1 MTFAALRRFAPM
13 LPLLALAW
21 LAPSAPAHGE
31 GLYSGQVPVN
41 TQSDAERAEALKS
54 ALAQVVVKLTGGDN
68 AVLARPEVAQAV
80 ANAAN
85 YVQRYQY
92 AQDAATTAD
101 GKPQVRL
108 NLVAQFDRTAVDKLI
123 ADLGLNQAGVA
134 APDSKAA
141 QAIADTQ
148 AQSFRVWIGGLHS
161 AVDYARAV
169 GALSRNELVRGVKA
183 EQARGDGVE
192 VRVDI
197 TGPLQRLLDSLAT
210 SPLQVDN
217 AKPPVDGID
226 ALLSLRPQ

>member
-1 MTFAALRRFAPM
+1 MTLAAALRRFATI
-13 LPLLALAW
+13 LLVLG
-21 LAPSAPAHGE
+21 LVSFAHGQN
-31 GLYSGQVPVN
+31 LYTGTVPVN

-68 AVLARPEVAQAV
+68 AVLAKPGATQAV

-85 YVQRYQY
+85 YVQQYQY
-92 AQDAATTAD
+92 AQDVATTAE

-123 ADLGLNQAGVA
+123 ADLGLGQSGGGAQ
-134 APDSKAA
+134 AA
-141 QAIADTQ
+141 QAAVDTQ
-148 AQSFRVWIGGLHS
+148 AQSFRVWIGGVHS

-169 GALSRNELVRGVKA
+169 GTLARNELVRGVKA
-183 EQARGDGVE
+183 EQTRGDGVE
-192 VRVDI
+192 LRLDV
-197 TGPLQRLLDSLAT
+197 TGPLPRLLASLAT

>member
-1 MTFAALRRFAPM
+1 MNPAATLLRFAF
-13 LPLLALAW
+13 LSLLALAP
-21 LAPSAPAHGE
+21 LARAD
-31 GLYSGQVPVN
+31 GLYTGQVPVN
-41 TQSDAERAEALKS
+41 SQSDAERTEALKS

-68 AVLARPEVAQAV
+68 AVLAKPDVAQAV

-85 YVQRYQY
+85 YVQQYQY
-92 AQDAATTAD
+92 AQDVATTAD

-108 NLVAQFDRTAVDKLI
+108 SLIAQFDRTAVDKLV
-123 ADLGLNQAGVA
+123 ADLGLSQAGGA
-134 APDSKAA
+134 TANA
-141 QAIADTQ
+141 QDGQAVADTQ

-169 GALSRNELVRGVKA
+169 GTLTRNELVRGVKA

-192 VRVDI
+192 LRLDI
-197 TGPLQRLLDSLAT
+197 TGPLPRLLDALGGSA
-210 SPLQVDN
+210 LQVDN

>member
-1 MTFAALRRFAPM
+1 MNLAAALRRFAPI
-13 LPLLALAW
+13 LLLFG
-21 LAPSAPAHGE
+21 LVSFAHAQN
-31 GLYSGQVPVN
+31 LYTGTVPVN

-54 ALAQVVVKLTGGDN
+54 ALAQVVVKLIGGDN

-85 YVQRYQY
+85 YVQQYQY
-92 AQDAATTAD
+92 AQDATTTAD

-108 NLVAQFDRTAVDKLI
+108 SLVAQFDRTAVDKLI
-123 ADLGLNQAGVA
+123 ADMGLNQAGGA
-134 APDSKAA
+134 APNAQTA
-141 QAIADTQ
+141 QAVADTQ

-169 GALSRNELVRGVKA
+169 GTLSRNELVRGVKA

-192 VRVDI
+192 LRLDV
-197 TGPLQRLLDSLAT
+197 TGPLPRLLDSLAA

>member
-1 MTFAALRRFAPM
+1 MTLATLRRLALSLS
-13 LPLLALAW
+13 LPLLALAL
-21 LAPSAPAHGE
+21 LAPSAPAHAE
-31 GLYSGQVPVN
+31 GLYTGQVPVN

-85 YVQRYQY
+85 FVQQYQY
-92 AQDAATTAD
+92 AQDVATTAD

-108 NLVAQFDRTAVDKLI
+108 SLVAQFDRTAVDKLVS
-123 ADLGLNQAGVA
+123 DLGLGQAGAA
-134 APDSKAA
+134 APNA
-141 QAIADTQ
+141 QAVADTQ
-148 AQSFRVWIGGLHS
+148 AQSFRVWIGGLNS
-161 AVDYARAV
+161 AVDYARAI

-183 EQARGDGVE
+183 EQSRGDGVE

-197 TGPLQRLLDSLAT
+197 TGPLPRLLDSLSG

>member
-1 MTFAALRRFAPM
+1 MTLAALRRFVPL
-13 LPLLALAW
+13 LPLLALA
-21 LAPSAPAHGE
+21 LFAPSLPAHAE
-31 GLYSGQVPVN
+31 GLYTGQVPVN

-68 AVLARPEVAQAV
+68 AVLAKPAVAQAV

-85 YVQRYQY
+85 YVQQYQY
-92 AQDAATTAD
+92 AQDVITAD

-108 NLVAQFDRTAVDKLI
+108 SLVAQFDRTAVDKLV
-123 ADLGLNQAGVA
+123 ADLGLNQAGA
-134 APDSKAA
+134 TTPNAQAA
-141 QAIADTQ
+141 QAATDTQ

-161 AVDYARAV
+161 ALDYARAI

-197 TGPLQRLLDSLAT
+197 TGPLQRLLASLGG

-217 AKPPVDGID
+217 AKPPVDGVD

>member
-13 LPLLALAW
+13 LPLLALA
-21 LAPSAPAHGE
+21 LFAPGAPAHAE

-68 AVLARPEVAQAV
+68 AVLAKPNVAQAV

-85 YVQRYQY
+85 YVQQYQY
-92 AQDAATTAD
+92 AQDVATTVD

-108 NLVAQFDRTAVDKLI
+108 SLVAQFDRTAVDKLI
-123 ADLGLNQAGVA
+123 ADLGLNQAGAA
-134 APDSKAA
+134 APNAQTTRAVADS
-141 QAIADTQ
+141 Q
-148 AQSFRVWIGGLHS
+148 AQVFHVWIGGLNS

-169 GALSRNELVRGVKA
+169 GTLSRNELVRGVKA

-197 TGPLQRLLDSLAT
+197 TGPLPRLLDSL
-210 SPLQVDN
+210 SGSSLQVDN
-217 AKPPVDGID
+217 AKPPVEGVD
-226 ALLSLRPQ
+226 AL

>member
-1 MTFAALRRFAPM
+1 MTLAADLRRFAPI
-13 LPLLALAW
+13 LLVFGMV
-21 LAPSAPAHGE
+21 SFAHAQN
-31 GLYSGQVPVN
+31 LYTGTVPVN

-68 AVLARPEVAQAV
+68 AVLAKSGVAQAV
-80 ANAAN
+80 ADAAN
-85 YVQRYQY
+85 YVQQYQY
-92 AQDAATTAD
+92 VRDVATGAD

-108 NLVAQFDRTAVDKLI
+108 SLVAQFDRTAVDRLI
-123 ADLGLNQAGVA
+123 ADMGLNQAGGA
-134 APDSKAA
+134 APNAQTA
-141 QAIADTQ
+141 QAVADTQ

-169 GALSRNELVRGVKA
+169 GTLSRNELVRGVKA

-192 VRVDI
+192 LRLDV
-197 TGPLQRLLDSLAT
+197 TGPLPRLLDSLAA

>member
-1 MTFAALRRFAPM
+1 MTLAVLRRFAI
-13 LPLLALAW
+13 LLLLLAMTV
-21 LAPSAPAHGE
+21 LAPAAAAHAD
-31 GLYSGQVPVN
+31 GLYTGQVPVN

-80 ANAAN
+80 ADAAN
-85 YVQRYQY
+85 YVQQYQY
-92 AQDAATTAD
+92 AQDAATAAD

-108 NLVAQFDRTAVDKLI
+108 SLIAQFDRTAVDKLV
-123 ADLGLNQAGVA
+123 AGLGLGTAPAGDGAQTGTA
-134 APDSKAA
+134 AS
-141 QAIADTQ
+141 DTQ
-148 AQSFRVWIGGLHS
+148 AQSFRIWIGGLHS

-169 GALSRNELVRGVKA
+169 GTLSRNELVRGVKA

-192 VRVDI
+192 LRLDV
-197 TGPLQRLLDSLAT
+197 TGPLPRLLDSLAA

>member
-13 LPLLALAW
+13 LPLLVMALT
-21 LAPSAPAHGE
+21 APAHAE
-31 GLYSGQVPVN
+31 GLYTGQVPVN
-41 TQSDAERAEALKS
+41 SQSDAERAEALKS

-68 AVLARPEVAQAV
+68 AVLARPDVAQAV

-85 YVQRYQY
+85 YVQQYQY
-92 AQDAATTAD
+92 AQDAATAAD

-108 NLVAQFDRTAVDKLI
+108 SLIAQFDRTAVDNLV

-134 APDSKAA
+134 VPNPQAA
-141 QAIADTQ
+141 QAFADTQ

-161 AVDYARAV
+161 AVDYARAI
-169 GALSRNELVRGVKA
+169 GTLSRNELVRGVKA

-192 VRVDI
+192 LRLDI
-197 TGPLQRLLDSLAT
+197 TGPLPRLLDSLAA

>member
-1 MTFAALRRFAPM
+1 MTLAALRRLALS
-13 LPLLALAW
+13 LPLLALAL

-31 GLYSGQVPVN
+31 GLYTGQVPVN

-85 YVQRYQY
+85 YVQQYQY
-92 AQDAATTAD
+92 AQDVATTAD

-108 NLVAQFDRTAVDKLI
+108 SLVAQFDRTAVDKLV
-123 ADLGLNQAGVA
+123 ADLGLGQVGASTQNPQV
-134 APDSKAA
+134 A
-141 QAIADTQ
+141 QAAADMQ
-148 AQSFRVWIGGLHS
+148 AQTFRVWIGGLNS
-161 AVDYARAV
+161 AVDYARAI
-169 GALSRNELVRGVKA
+169 GTLSRNELVRGVKT
-183 EQARGDGVE
+183 ELARGDGVE

-197 TGPLQRLLDSLAT
+197 TGPLPRLLDSLSG